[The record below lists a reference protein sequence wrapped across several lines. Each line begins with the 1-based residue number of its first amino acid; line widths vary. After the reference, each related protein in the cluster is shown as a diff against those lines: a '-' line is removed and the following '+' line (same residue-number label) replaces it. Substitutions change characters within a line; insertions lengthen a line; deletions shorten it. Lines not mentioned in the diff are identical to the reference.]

1 MKISPLNIPEILI
14 LEPEIIEDSRG
25 FFFESFNLKQFRE
38 VTSLNPVFVQD
49 NHSKSFKGV
58 LRGLHYSTE
67 PHKQAKLVRVVCG
80 EILDVAVDIRN
91 FSPTFGM
98 HTAQILSEKNKK
110 QMWIPEGFAHGFL
123 VTSKFAEVI
132 YKATNYY
139 DCKHEKSI
147 LWNDPDL
154 NIKWNIFDKPI
165 LSLKDQN
172 AHFFSEL
179 IL

>member
-1 MKISPLNIPEILI
+1 
-14 LEPEIIEDSRG
+14 
-25 FFFESFNLKQFRE
+25 
-38 VTSLNPVFVQD
+38 
-49 NHSKSFKGV
+49 
-58 LRGLHYSTE
+58 
-67 PHKQAKLVRVVCG
+67 
-80 EILDVAVDIRN
+80 
-91 FSPTFGM
+91 
-98 HTAQILSEKNKK
+98 
-110 QMWIPEGFAHGFL
+110 MWIPEGFAHGFF

-147 LWNDPDL
+147 LLNDPDL